1 MNYIEQIAKM
11 LNVEINEEFKIEGY
25 DDNIRFKFTKNAFMQ
40 SCGDGWWFSS
50 NLIMTVLEGY
60 RKLIKLPKPALT
72 DEEKEYL
79 SNVIRPWKNKIKT
92 ITKYWGTGDC
102 VNEFIQICYIQN
114 GFNYYMSLPQFE
126 RGSMYKGIELEK
138 AYTLDDLG
146 L

>member
-50 NLIMTVLEGY
+50 CSIMTVLEGY
-60 RKLIKLPKPALT
+60 RKLIKLPKPVLT

-79 SNVIRPWKNKIKT
+79 SNMVKPWKNKIKT
-92 ITKYWGTGDC
+92 ITKYWGTGNC
-102 VNEFIQICYIQN
+102 VNEFIQICYIQD

-126 RGSMYKGIELEK
+126 RGSMYKGMELERD
-138 AYTLDDLG
+138 YSLEELDL
-146 L
+146 